1 MIHIFDS
8 FNLDFDFL
16 FHLGENPLNFTE
28 AFLHRIQE
36 TSDPNDPFYSNTGEL
51 NLTNTLTDLF
61 IAGSDTT
68 AVTLGL
74 FL

>member
-1 MIHIFDS
+1 M
-8 FNLDFDFL
+8 N
-16 FHLGENPLNFTE
+16 LGENPLNFTE
-28 AFLHRIQE
+28 AFLHKIQE
-36 TSDPNDPFYSNTGEL
+36 TSDPNDPFYSKTGEL

>member
-1 MIHIFDS
+1 MIIFFFS
-8 FNLDFDFL
+8 FKLDFL

-28 AFLHRIQE
+28 AFLHKIQE
-36 TSDPNDPFYSNTGEL
+36 TSDPNDPFYSKTGEL

>member
-1 MIHIFDS
+1 MIILFLLILILIF
-8 FNLDFDFL
+8 